1 MGFTVHLAHYNKLI
15 KKQSRM
21 TNILTFNSCFLHS
34 MIKLRLKSICTMV
47 KIMTLGA
54 GITVVHHIYHYFIRR
69 WTWMPPRMQWK
80 DFRCI
85 LVSLS
90 NRIMNCQFLVIRPPR
105 LPGIMTQVKIPV
117 NIQFLVKVMLITI
130 VQKGYYTPV
139 QRKRNREQAPSIL

>member
-1 MGFTVHLAHYNKLI
+1 
-15 KKQSRM
+15 
-21 TNILTFNSCFLHS
+21 
-34 MIKLRLKSICTMV
+34 
-47 KIMTLGA
+47 
-54 GITVVHHIYHYFIRR
+54 
-69 WTWMPPRMQWK
+69 MPPRMQWK

-90 NRIMNCQFLVIRPPR
+90 NRIMNCQFLVIRPPG
-105 LPGIMTQVKIPV
+105 LPGTMTQVKVPV